1 MFPSMACLKV
11 HDRRGRVA
19 GKALLNIHHGKR
31 TNVVARPWDRK
42 NTAFA
47 GAEVISLT
55 IAKDSIVREIE

>member
-1 MFPSMACLKV
+1 MFLSRACLKV

-19 GKALLNIHHGKR
+19 GRALFKIHHGRR
-31 TNVVARPWDRK
+31 TSVVARPWDRK
-42 NTAFA
+42 KTAFA